1 MFSQT
6 EKGNSVLYIFYTP
19 TRGTREKVN
28 LEEFVATFD
37 GPFRA
42 TTTMTWEMKIEWQ
55 RTIKHRIDI
64 FKSQIFLLTDPFGG
78 SANLQRVKI
87 TLRLRTR
94 KKQSQPAQTE
104 EKCFSIK
111 IPFHDFSF
119 VFLFF

>member
-94 KKQSQPAQTE
+94 KNSHNLHRLK
-104 EKCFSIK
+104 KN
-111 IPFHDFSF
+111 
-119 VFLFF
+119 VFP